1 MVSVTG
7 GWVGQLPLFLFLL
20 TGVVVVVYT
29 GATIHRV
36 QQVHRWGPDT
46 TFFSVLLVKRS
57 GQSDSASF
65 LCLTCDVCLNWYA
78 AEDNESV
85 ETGTINEY
93 LKFFIAL
100 LAIVNPMGMLPVF
113 INMTAHQTAEVRRKN
128 SVMAAV
134 SMGII
139 LLVVLF
145 SGEAILRFFG
155 ISVDSFRVGGGILI
169 LLMAISMLNAK
180 MGNVR
185 QTKEEEL
192 DSAERDNVAVVP
204 LGTPLLAGPGAIS
217 TVILYAQRYPSPLH
231 YIYLMVAIVLLACLI
246 ACLFRLAPAITRLFG
261 KTGINIVTRL
271 MGLIMA
277 AMGVEFIASGLRHLF
292 PVLAG

>member
-1 MVSVTG
+1 M
-7 GWVGQLPLFLFLL
+7 
-20 TGVVVVVYT
+20 
-29 GATIHRV
+29 
-36 QQVHRWGPDT
+36 
-46 TFFSVLLVKRS
+46 
-57 GQSDSASF
+57 
-65 LCLTCDVCLNWYA
+65 
-78 AEDNESV
+78 

-93 LKFFIAL
+93 LKFFVAL
-100 LAIVNPMGMLPVF
+100 LAIVNPVGTLPLF
-113 INMTAHQTAEVRRKN
+113 INMTANQTSAARSKN
-128 SVMAAV
+128 STLAAL

-145 SGEAILRFFG
+145 SGETILRFFG

-180 MGNVR
+180 MSNVK
-185 QTKEEEL
+185 QTREEEL
-192 DSAERDNVAVVP
+192 DSAERDSVAVVP

-217 TVILYAQRYPSPLH
+217 TVILYAQRYTSPLH
-231 YIYLMVAIVLLACLI
+231 YTSLVLVIVILACLT
-246 ACLFRLAPAITRLFG
+246 ACLFRLAPAITRLLG

-277 AMGVEFIASGLRHLF
+277 AMGVEFIAHGLKQLF

>member
-1 MVSVTG
+1 MAVRRPGSDG
-7 GWVGQLPLFLFLL
+7 L
-20 TGVVVVVYT
+20 TSFVCPRY
-29 GATIHRV
+29 
-36 QQVHRWGPDT
+36 DT
-46 TFFSVLLVKRS
+46 SIKEHVAGNNRS
-57 GQSDSASF
+57 MEA
-65 LCLTCDVCLNWYA
+65 
-78 AEDNESV
+78 
-85 ETGTINEY
+85 GTINEY
-93 LKFFIAL
+93 LKFFVAL
-100 LAIVNPMGMLPVF
+100 LAIVNPVGTLPVF
-113 INMTAHQTAEVRRKN
+113 INMTAHQSAAARRKN

-180 MGNVR
+180 MSNVR
-185 QTKEEEL
+185 QTREEEL
-192 DSAERDNVAVVP
+192 DSVERDNVAVVP

-217 TVILYAQRYPSPLH
+217 TVILYAQRYPTPLH
-231 YIYLMVAIVLLACLI
+231 YVYLTAVILLLACLV
-246 ACLFRLAPAITRLFG
+246 ACLFRLAPVITSLFG